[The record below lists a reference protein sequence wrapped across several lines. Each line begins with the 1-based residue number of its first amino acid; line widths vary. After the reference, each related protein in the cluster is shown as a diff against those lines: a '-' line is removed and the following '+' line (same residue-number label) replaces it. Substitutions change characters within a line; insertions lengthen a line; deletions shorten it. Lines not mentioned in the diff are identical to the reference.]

1 MTNLLD
7 TITDA
12 FDPNG
17 GLVIANNSFLP
28 TPTKSQ
34 SDAISFSIAS
44 AQTITSIEAFIASP
58 TGPGSVNLGIMAS
71 VGGLPSG
78 TFLDISTASLVF
90 HQPVSISNLSWTLL
104 TVGSNYSVNG
114 GLLNHGSI
122 GKYAIS
128 TSATVLTHGLY
139 QLTWILRLIEGVAVS
154 AAALKMFVVASLN
167 LPWGSAGAS
176 GSNLGKPIMPLALS
190 SIRRALVV
198 RSTPRLLDDGADGA
212 RVRLVS
218 STIARSGFGLAA

>member
-58 TGPGSVNLGIMAS
+58 SGPGSVNLGIMAS

-90 HQPVSISNLSWTLL
+90 HQPVTISNLSWTLAA
-104 TVGSNYSVNG
+104 GSYWLVATTSVNG
-114 GLLNHGSI
+114 GFAFWNHGSI
-122 GKYAIS
+122 GSPYAVS
-128 TSATVLTHGLY
+128 TSATGADS
-139 QLTWILRLIEGVAVS
+139 WILSTDVGLPEARIEGVAVTPRPGS
-154 AAALKMFVVASLN
+154 TKMFVS
-167 LPWGSAGAS
+167 
-176 GSNLGKPIMPLALS
+176 
-190 SIRRALVV
+190 
-198 RSTPRLLDDGADGA
+198 
-212 RVRLVS
+212 
-218 STIARSGFGLAA
+218 GLAELAVGFDWRKKRKL